1 MKNCRGCSLNGWCIA
16 FLFGVRNC
24 YLLLYLMPSCVK
36 LICDGFLFFSFDKC
50 EGEEEEAEADEEAY
64 R

>member
-1 MKNCRGCSLNGWCIA
+1 
-16 FLFGVRNC
+16 
-24 YLLLYLMPSCVK
+24 MPSCIK